1 MVLTFQENYNRILE
15 SLQDIPI
22 DPRWEYEYFRG
33 VSEEDLKEIQRL
45 GHLLPSTDRITED
58 PEVLEQVFGSDYY
71 EMTERQLKS
80 TLKGMIPWYD
90 GKENSLKDTVNLTK
104 DFENAKG
111 YGEYVVAVKVEPLY
125 SVIDLNKVYAVAS
138 PSKSVKVGAIYDV
151 QNRRWI

>member
-1 MVLTFQENYNRILE
+1 MPLSFQENYTQILE
-15 SLQDIPI
+15 SLSEISL
-22 DPRWEYEYFRG
+22 DPRYEYEYFRG

-45 GHLLPSTDRITED
+45 GHLLPSTDRITDD

-104 DFENAKG
+104 RFDNALG
-111 YGEYVVAVKVEPLY
+111 YGDYVIAVTIEPSY
-125 SVIDLNKVYAVAS
+125 QVTDLDKVYAVAS
-138 PSKSVKVGAIYDV
+138 PSKNVKVRAIYDV
-151 QNRRWI
+151 KNRRWI